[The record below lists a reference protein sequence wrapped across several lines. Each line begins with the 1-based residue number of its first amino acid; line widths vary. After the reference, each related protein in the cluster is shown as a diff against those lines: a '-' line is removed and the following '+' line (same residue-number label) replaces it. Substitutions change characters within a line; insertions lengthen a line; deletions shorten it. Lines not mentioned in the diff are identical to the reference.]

1 MVVDR
6 ELADKFIEVYKT
18 FLLLVCDEFG
28 QVAENTELLTRLQIG
43 RDIYLEDKWLL
54 DDFAAE
60 FSVSAEI
67 TEAIASLEYG
77 QWVYLRDTT
86 KYSLFIREDQTAA
99 FAVLGLIQP
108 LKEVCGRSGMYF
120 GAGLLQLGGKYVCD
134 GLLVDYLYLGK
145 NLRDEYNEAYKELK
159 KEGKFYKNF

>member
-18 FLLLVCDEFG
+18 FLLLVSDEFG
-28 QVAENTELLTRLQIG
+28 EVSENEDLLTRLQIG
-43 RDIYLEDKWLL
+43 RGIYLEDKGFL

-67 TEAIASLEYG
+67 IEAIASLDYG
-77 QWVYLRDTT
+77 QWVYLRDTS
-86 KYSLFIREDQTAA
+86 KYSLFIKEDHTAA
-99 FAVLGLIQP
+99 FSVLGLVQP
-108 LKEVCGRSGMYF
+108 LKELCGRSGMYF

-134 GLLVDYLYLGK
+134 GLLVDTLYLGK

-159 KEGKFYKNF
+159 KEGKFYKNP